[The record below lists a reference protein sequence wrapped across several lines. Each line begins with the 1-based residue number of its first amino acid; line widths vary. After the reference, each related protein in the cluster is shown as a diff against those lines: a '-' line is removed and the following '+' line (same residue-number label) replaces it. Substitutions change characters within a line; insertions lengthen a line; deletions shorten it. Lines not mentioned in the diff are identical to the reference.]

1 MWSGCSPYW
10 SNPAY
15 PRSPYTSPHMKPFPA
30 PNRLKARLLLLF
42 AAAAW
47 AALLARPALAQ
58 EGGFRVAAELIV
70 FLQLKPEASTED
82 LAAPAPDLPPARTY
96 PAPLMLP
103 DPGATTPPPPPGVLA
118 LTRAQFAMDGIWTV
132 MRRSAD
138 YRPLAHFAW
147 AMPAE
152 WDGQPARL
160 RLSTLSAAA
169 LPFSGLA
176 SLQEDRFA
184 HLALDLRLPDA
195 TGSGDEFRIH
205 ERRRLLLGETHYF
218 DHPRFG
224 AVARLFRY
232 RDRPQPE
239 TRN

>member
-1 MWSGCSPYW
+1 MWNGFSPHW
-10 SNPAY
+10 NNQAP
-15 PRSPYTSPHMKPFPA
+15 PRRPYTSVVSRCALNKPGPGF
-30 PNRLKARLLLLF
+30 LLLL

-47 AALLARPALAQ
+47 AAALSALAQ
-58 EGGFRVAAELIV
+58 EDSFRVAVEMIV
-70 FLQLKPEASTED
+70 FLQLEPDASTED
-82 LAAPAPDLPPARTY
+82 LAAQAPGLEPALIY

-103 DPGATTPPPPPGVLA
+103 GPGATTPPAPAGVLA
-118 LTRAQFAMDGIWTV
+118 LTPAQFNMEDIWTV
-132 MRRSAD
+132 MRRSAE

-147 AMPAE
+147 AMPAG
-152 WDGQPARL
+152 WDGQPVHL

-176 SLQEDRFA
+176 SLQEDRFV

-195 TGSGDEFRIH
+195 ASSGDEFRIN

-232 RDRPQPE
+232 RDRPKPE
-239 TRN
+239 TQD

>member
-10 SNPAY
+10 SNPAH
-15 PRSPYTSPHMKPFPA
+15 PRSPYTSPQMKPFPA
-30 PNRLKARLLLLF
+30 PLLLLLF

-47 AALLARPALAQ
+47 AALPARPALAQ
-58 EGGFRVAAELIV
+58 EGGFRVAVELIV

-82 LAAPAPDLPPARTY
+82 LAAQAPALQPAEIY

-103 DPGATTPPPPPGVLA
+103 DPGATTPPTPPGVLA
-118 LTRAQFAMDGIWTV
+118 LTRAQFAMDGIWAV
-132 MRRSAD
+132 MRRSAE

-147 AMPAE
+147 AMPNG
-152 WDGQPARL
+152 WDGQPTQL
-160 RLSTLSAAA
+160 RLSTLSAVA
-169 LPFSGLA
+169 LPFLGLA

-195 TGSGDEFRIH
+195 SGSGAEFRIN

-224 AVARLFRY
+224 AIARLFRY
-232 RDRPQPE
+232 RDRPEPE